1 MKKQFLLA
9 GLLAIIYSAGFAQS
23 APQIWEVIYLKP
35 KLDKLDLFR
44 KGLAAHNKKYHASD
58 PYKVSVS
65 SILTGP
71 NSGEYVWVMGP
82 TTWTQMDGAPASGPG
97 EHMTDW
103 EKNINPYCES
113 IGEMMY
119 WRGVSEVSYEA
130 SGAAN
135 FKKNRMRAS
144 CVHPGQTDRF
154 IEQMKK
160 VVEVFKNKKYTASFS
175 MAMREGLASAPRPNV
190 VTFVTFDKYAFWDTN
205 AFQKDFEEVHGPG
218 SYERFLEQIGL
229 CLDRSMTYDEL
240 SEVVPELG
248 G

>member
-1 MKKQFLLA
+1 LA
-9 GLLAIIYSAGFAQS
+9 GLLAIIYSAGLAQNP
-23 APQIWEVIYLKP
+23 APIWEVIYLKP

-103 EKNINPYCES
+103 EKNINPHCES

-119 WRGVSEVSYEA
+119 WRGVPEISYEA
-130 SGAAN
+130 PGAAN
-135 FKKNRMRAS
+135 FQKSRMRAS
-144 CVHPGQTDRF
+144 CVYPGQMERF

-160 VVEVFKNKKYTASFS
+160 VVEVFKVKKYTASF
-175 MAMREGLASAPRPNV
+175 ALATREGMASAPRPNA
-190 VTFVTFDKYAFWDTN
+190 VTFVTFDKYTFLDTN
-205 AFQKDFEEVHGPG
+205 TFQKDFDEVHGPG
-218 SYERFLEQIGL
+218 SYNRFIEQIDL
-229 CLDRSMTYDEL
+229 CVDRSATYDEL
-240 SEVVPELG
+240 SETVPELG